1 MEGVL
6 LEDLFAGRPVDI
18 PAMKA
23 RLEKI
28 ANDLGLPLGPREKS
42 YNSRLAQELG
52 KWAESRGRGDAF
64 HDAAFKA
71 YFADNVNIAETPALL
86 DIAKTAGLPTEE
98 AREALDNRTF
108 REEVDLDWI
117 RCHDQG
123 IKAAPTFMM
132 NNNRLVGARPYDIL
146 ERFVLDGKRGKTSIT
161 L

>member
-1 MEGVL
+1 MR
-6 LEDLFAGRPVDI
+6 LEDLFAGQPVDI

-28 ANDLGLPLGPREKS
+28 ALELGLPFGRGEKS

-64 HDAAFKA
+64 HDAAFRA
-71 YFADNVNIAETPALL
+71 YFVENVNIAEIPALL
-86 DIAKTAGLPTEE
+86 DIASSAGLPVDE
-98 AREALDNRTF
+98 AREALDYRTF
-108 REEVDLDWI
+108 KQEVDRDWI

-132 NNNRLVGARPYDIL
+132 NENRLVGARPFDIL
-146 ERFVLDGKRGKTSIT
+146 ERFVLDGKRGVTPIV